1 MMELQIDIQGISELS
16 KEFKEISK
24 NLSNVD
30 ARREVAQAALPF
42 VIPAIQNASPVGN
55 RIHKRYNTPK
65 LVNKLRAPKGLG
77 RVVATYYPGN
87 LRQSVIDLA
96 TRKAKFKKSPAVVV
110 APFYGRRGS
119 KGTFGKGKRVDAY
132 YAHMVY
138 GGAEAYQKKVLIQGL
153 SVASTSALGAMKGK
167 FEDLFKAEKVRT
179 GL

>member
-1 MMELQIDIQGISELS
+1 MELRINVEGINQLS
-16 KEFKEISK
+16 KEFKEVSK
-24 NLSNVD
+24 NLSNPG

-42 VIPAIQNASPVGN
+42 VIPAIQNASPVGK

-65 LVNKLRAPKGLG
+65 LTKKLRAPKGYG

-96 TRKAKFKKSPAVVV
+96 TRKAKFRKSPAVVV

-138 GGAEAYQKKVLIQGL
+138 GGAEAYQKKVLLQGL
-153 SVASTSALGAMKGK
+153 SIASGGAMSAMKSK
-167 FEDLFKAEKVRT
+167 FEDLLKVEKART